1 MAITGGSL
9 ADGQLPN
16 TKTTLYTV
24 PGSTIAHITHVV
36 LVNTSGGAITVNIY
50 VKRSGSTSRRII
62 DKDKSIAAGAS
73 YWVPISPSALRLSA
87 ADVIE
92 GDASSAT
99 SVDYVILGGQE
110 A

>member
-16 TKTTLYTV
+16 TKTTLLTV
-24 PGSTIAHITHVV
+24 ASSTIAHITAIV
-36 LVNTSGGAITVNIY
+36 LVNATAGAITVNIY

-62 DKDKSIAAGAS
+62 AKDYSMAAGAS
-73 YWVPISPSALRLSA
+73 YWVPITTALRLSA
-87 ADVIE
+87 GDVIE

-99 SVDYVILGGQE
+99 SIDYLITGGIE
-110 A
+110 